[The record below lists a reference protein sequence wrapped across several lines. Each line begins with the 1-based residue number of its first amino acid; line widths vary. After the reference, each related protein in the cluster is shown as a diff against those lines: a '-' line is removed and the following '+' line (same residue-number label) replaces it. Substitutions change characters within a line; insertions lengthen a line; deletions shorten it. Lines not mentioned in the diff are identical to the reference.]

1 MEINLLTPLD
11 LEKFEHLFP
20 PYLLK
25 ELPGDEILLGCVNE
39 EPLDAAGILM
49 AHPEAGELFVDWLYV
64 DEAYRR
70 KGAASQMLEL
80 LLDVVEATDE
90 LDAVTL
96 IFSEQHEHMDE
107 LLEARGFGVFKR
119 EGDKGFLTTL
129 GKFPKL
135 PAKDEPVGEI
145 LPLSQA
151 GEQAIRSFAGLI
163 DDAVI
168 PGVAIETPL
177 DLNQYLPESCILL
190 EDGMIRGTCLL
201 EENDEGLSIAWIY
214 NNCPSPDNIIHIV
227 NESIRLL
234 KEKYPEDTPLSF
246 ASVNPGVERI
256 IERRVPVDSRAEIY
270 VGTFRFDLDA

>member
-107 LLEARGFGVFKR
+107 LLEARGFGV
-119 EGDKGFLTTL
+119 
-129 GKFPKL
+129 
-135 PAKDEPVGEI
+135 
-145 LPLSQA
+145 LSGRA
-151 GEQAIRSFAGLI
+151 TR
-163 DDAVI
+163 
-168 PGVAIETPL
+168 
-177 DLNQYLPESCILL
+177 
-190 EDGMIRGTCLL
+190 
-201 EENDEGLSIAWIY
+201 
-214 NNCPSPDNIIHIV
+214 
-227 NESIRLL
+227 
-234 KEKYPEDTPLSF
+234 
-246 ASVNPGVERI
+246 AS
-256 IERRVPVDSRAEIY
+256 
-270 VGTFRFDLDA
+270 